1 MSKKAKT
8 NLAVDSVIAAA
19 FVLSALSGII
29 LFLVPG
35 GYQGGRN
42 PSYGQEILFL
52 DHHAW
57 SDLHT
62 WSSFLLVAGMGLHIA
77 LHWKWIVCMVKKTL
91 HLGMRKASQR
101 SCPVLVE
108 VEQGLDRR

>member
-1 MSKKAKT
+1 MSNKAKT
-8 NLAVDSVIAAA
+8 NFVVDSVIAAA
-19 FVLSALSGII
+19 GVLSALSGII

-57 SDLHT
+57 TDLHN
-62 WSSFLLVAGMGLHIA
+62 WISILLVASVGLHIA

-91 HLGMRKASQR
+91 HLGTRRASQR

-108 VEQGLDRR
+108 VE